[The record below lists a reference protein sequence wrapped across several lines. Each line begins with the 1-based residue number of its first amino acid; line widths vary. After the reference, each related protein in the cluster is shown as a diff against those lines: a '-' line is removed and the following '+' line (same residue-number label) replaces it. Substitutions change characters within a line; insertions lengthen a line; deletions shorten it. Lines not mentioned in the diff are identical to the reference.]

1 MDYLAVISSVFYLVS
16 AVMIAKHLF
25 APKNISSNIHIIP
38 VFIALSTHVAWLYH
52 NIFLLEQQNLPI
64 LNVVSLVT
72 FILSL
77 LTTAASKR
85 LNTGI
90 LQPVVYTFSVI
101 NFIAVMHL
109 PSHYTTNL
117 EAHPYLG
124 GHIIL
129 ALLAYSLLTIAS
141 LFALQLAY
149 VDYRLKHHKQALNQ
163 LKMPPLMVLE
173 KTLFQFVFLGF
184 ILLTGTLLTGFVFLD
199 DMFAQH
205 IAHKSILTMIA
216 WCIYAVLLW
225 GRFVQGWRG
234 RLIIYITIIG
244 SSLLTLAYFGS
255 RIVREVILAS

>member
-1 MDYLAVISSVFYLVS
+1 MDYLALISSVFYMLS
-16 AVMIAKHLF
+16 AVMIGRHLF
-25 APKNISSNIHIIP
+25 SPKKLPSNIHYIP
-38 VFIALSTHVAWLYH
+38 IFIALSAHAIWLYQ
-52 NIFLLEQQNLPI
+52 NIFLLNQQNLPI

-72 FILSL
+72 FTLSF

-90 LQPVVYTFSVI
+90 LQPVVYSFALI

-109 PSHYTTNL
+109 PSHYATHL
-117 EAHPYLG
+117 ETHPYLG
-124 GHIIL
+124 THIIF

-141 LFALQLAY
+141 LFALQLGY
-149 VDYRLKHHKQALNQ
+149 IDYRLKHHKQALNQ
-163 LKMPPLMVLE
+163 LKMPPLMALE

-184 ILLTGTLLTGFVFLD
+184 ILLTCTLLTGFVFLD

-205 IAHKSILTMIA
+205 IAHKSILTIIA

-244 SSLLTLAYFGS
+244 SSFLTLAYFGS
-255 RIVREVILAS
+255 RIVREVILV

>member
-1 MDYLAVISSVFYLVS
+1 MDYFALISSVFYILS
-16 AVMIAKHLF
+16 AVMIVKHLF
-25 APKNISSNIHIIP
+25 SPKKIPSNIHFIPII
-38 VFIALSTHVAWLYH
+38 IALSAHAAWLYQ
-52 NIFLLEQQNLPI
+52 NIFLLNQQNLPI

-77 LTTAASKR
+77 LTTTASKR

-90 LQPVVYTFSVI
+90 LQPVVYGFSVL
-101 NFIAVMHL
+101 NFIAVLHL
-109 PSHYTTNL
+109 PSHYATHL

-124 GHIIL
+124 THIIF

-173 KTLFQFVFLGF
+173 KTLFQFIFLGF
-184 ILLTGTLLTGFVFLD
+184 ILLTCTLLTGFIFLD

-205 IAHKSILTMIA
+205 IAHKSILTMVA

-225 GRFVQGWRG
+225 GRFVKGWRG

-244 SSLLTLAYFGS
+244 SSFLTLAYFGS
-255 RIVREVILAS
+255 RIVREVILVS